1 MKTKK
6 FTAVV
11 VGTALLANLAIFAF
25 AGAATTDLSI
35 GVTAGT
41 EPTIVA
47 AFDNASFSSVTSSV
61 SDQTTTASLANLHWR
76 DLDGDDNGFKIYAQ
90 STVFTGGVT
99 GKTIQTSKLALKT
112 GSGANVTNNVSN
124 ANLSPS
130 CVAGY
135 TYTTS
140 DTAFANVASGQTN
153 SAGIDLVVKAGA
165 TGVKYQDCK
174 MEAAAAGTA
183 TLTVPMY
190 QPLDSYSE
198 TLTLTIQEQ
207 A

>member
-11 VGTALLANLAIFAF
+11 AGTALLANLAIFAF
-25 AGAATTDLSI
+25 AGAADTDLSV

-41 EPTIVA
+41 EPTIVSA
-47 AFDNASFSSVTSSV
+47 YDDASFTSVAVSTSNQS
-61 SDQTTTASLANLHWR
+61 TTASLSNLHWR
-76 DLDGDDNGFKIYAQ
+76 DLDGDTNGFKIYAQ
-90 STVFTGGVT
+90 STVFTGAST
-99 GKTIQTSKLALKT
+99 AKTIQTSNLALKT
-112 GSGANVTNNVSN
+112 GAGANVTNNISN
-124 ANLSPS
+124 ANISPS
-130 CVAGY
+130 CVTGY

-140 DTAFANVASGQTN
+140 DATLADVAEGDTQ
-153 SAGIDLVVKAGA
+153 SAGVDLVIKAGA

-183 TLTVPMY
+183 TLNVPMY
-190 QPLDSYSE
+190 QPLDSYSGV
-198 TLTLTIQEQ
+198 LTLTIQEQ